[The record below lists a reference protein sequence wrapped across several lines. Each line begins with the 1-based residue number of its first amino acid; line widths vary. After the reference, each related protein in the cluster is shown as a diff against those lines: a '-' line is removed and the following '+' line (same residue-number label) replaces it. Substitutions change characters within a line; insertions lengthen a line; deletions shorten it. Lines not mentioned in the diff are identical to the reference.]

1 MSSLEA
7 AIIPETHKTS
17 TCYHCGE
24 KNPNNALLFDEKQF
38 CCNGCLSVYQLLN
51 QAGLCAYYD
60 LNEAAGIN
68 KRQTVRADKFAYLED
83 ESIQQTLISFKNET
97 ETHVTFY
104 VPLIHC
110 SSCVYLLE
118 RLHQLHPGVIRVDIQ
133 FLKKEVAIIF
143 NNQQTTLRTVVEA
156 MTSLGYEPHISLQ
169 QMQKKQPKVNRSLIY
184 RLGVAGFAFGN
195 IMLLSF
201 PEYLT
206 SDAAK
211 VTSYTMIFRYLSL
224 ALGIPVFFYS
234 AMEFFIAAW
243 KGLKQK
249 FINIDAP
256 VSLAVITCFV
266 RSVYDILT
274 GAGPGYLDSM
284 AGIVFFM
291 LVGKVLQAKTYGQL
305 SFERDYTDYFPIA
318 ASVVKD
324 NAVVPTP
331 LTKVKVNDTIRIHN
345 NELIPADGILVAGK
359 AQVDYSFVT
368 GESKPV
374 EVPMGAIIYAGGK
387 QLGADIE
394 IMTIKEVAHSYLTSL
409 WNKNKDIEKSD
420 EEINKRSS
428 VHYIGKFFTLEIL
441 VIAFA
446 ALGYW
451 SWKGDYNLMWESFT
465 AVLIVACP
473 CALLLTSTFTNGYL
487 LRILERNGLFLRT
500 AKMIEPLGELQ
511 EIVFDKTGTLTS
523 SKSIKAEY
531 IGPELTDYTK
541 KLIAS
546 LTVPS
551 MHPMAKPV
559 YELMQVKEVFH
570 VEDFK
575 EFPSL
580 GVSGYVEGFLLEIG
594 TATHLG
600 LTEETAAKATV
611 LWIRIDGQVVGQL
624 ELFQGLRSGVQ
635 HMFRSLA
642 AKLTCTLLSGDNTHQ
657 QAYLKQELGADIA
670 LHFNQQPADKLNY
683 IKARQASHI
692 KVGMIGDGL
701 NDAGALRQSDVGISI
716 AEDINSFTPAADAI
730 LEGKDLSKLEQLIRL
745 CSKGKSIVKMC
756 FIFSLIYNLTGVYF
770 AVQGLLSPLIAAIL
784 MPLSTLTIVLITYG
798 VSNTL
803 AKRYGLK

>member
-1 MSSLEA
+1 MHHVS
-7 AIIPETHKTS
+7 H
-17 TCYHCGE
+17 CYHCGE
-24 KNPNNALLFDEKQF
+24 KNPNNALNYDEKLF
-38 CCNGCLSVYQLLN
+38 CCQGCMSVYQLLN

-60 LNEAAGIN
+60 LNEGAGIN
-68 KRQTVRADKFAYLED
+68 KRQTIRADKFAYLDD
-83 ESIQQTLISFKNET
+83 ESIQQSLISFKNDT

-118 RLHQLHPGVIRVDIQ
+118 RLHHLHPGVIRVDIQ
-133 FLKKEVAIIF
+133 FLKKEVAVIF
-143 NNQQTTLRTVVEA
+143 NNHQTSLRAVVET
-156 MTSLGYEPHISLQ
+156 MTQIGYEPHISLQ
-169 QMQKKQPKVNRSLIY
+169 QLQQKQPKVNRQLLY

-206 SDAAK
+206 SDASK
-211 VTSYTMIFRYLSL
+211 VTSYTYIFRYLSL
-224 ALGIPVFFYS
+224 VLGLPVFFYS

-243 KGLKQK
+243 KGLKQR

-256 VSLAVITCFV
+256 VSLAVLTCFV
-266 RSVYDILT
+266 RSVVDILS
-274 GAGPGYLDSM
+274 GSGPGYLDSM

-324 NAVVPTP
+324 NAVIPTP
-331 LTKVKVNDTIRIHN
+331 LTKVKVNDTLRIHN

-368 GESKPV
+368 GEARPV
-374 EVPMGAIIYAGGK
+374 DVPMGAIIYAGGK

-394 IMTIKEVAHSYLTSL
+394 IMTIKEVAHSYLTNL

-420 EEINKRSS
+420 EAIHQKSS

-441 VIAFA
+441 IIAFA

-451 SWKGDYNLMWESFT
+451 WWKGDYQLMWKSFT

-500 AKMIEPLGELQ
+500 AKMIEPLGELKAL
-511 EIVFDKTGTLTS
+511 VFDKTGTLTS
-523 SKSIKAEY
+523 SKSIAVNYK
-531 IGPELTDYTK
+531 GPALDEFTK
-541 KLIAS
+541 TLIAS
-546 LTVPS
+546 VTIPTL
-551 MHPMAKPV
+551 HPMAKPV
-559 YELMQVKEVFH
+559 YDLMNVKEVFQ
-570 VEDFK
+570 VEAFK
-575 EFPSL
+575 EYPSL
-580 GVSGYVEGFLLEIG
+580 GVSGYVRGFFIEIG

-600 LTEETAAKATV
+600 ITSKESSKATI
-611 LWIRIDGQVVGQL
+611 LYIRIDGQELGQL
-624 ELFQGLRSGVQ
+624 ELFQGLRTGVKE
-635 HMFRSLA
+635 MFS
-642 AKLTCTLLSGDNTHQ
+642 KLSARIKCTLLSGDNDHQKSYLQQTLGTHI
-657 QAYLKQELGADIA
+657 D
-670 LHFNQQPADKLNY
+670 LHFNQQPEDKLNY
-683 IKARQASHI
+683 IKSQQANGVSI
-692 KVGMIGDGL
+692 GMIGDGL

-730 LEGKDLSKLEQLIRL
+730 LEGKDLSKLDQLIRL

-784 MPLSTLTIVLITYG
+784 MPLSTLTIVLITFG
-798 VSNTL
+798 VSNTM
-803 AKRYGLK
+803 AKKYGLK